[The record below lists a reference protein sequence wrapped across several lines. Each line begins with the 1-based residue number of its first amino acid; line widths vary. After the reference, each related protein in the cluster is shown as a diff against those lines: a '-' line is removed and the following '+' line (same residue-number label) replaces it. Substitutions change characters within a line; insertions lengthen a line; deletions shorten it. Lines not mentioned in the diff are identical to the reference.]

1 MVSALHAK
9 IREEVRTAHSQA
21 QSRIE
26 TLLQTNQKLQLNQ
39 RSTVAGFTSRIRALE
54 TQIQALKD
62 EVSQGKQ
69 RENKLLYFLY
79 VLRASEIPVARVFER
94 EIRDLETKRFS
105 ADFSDDYAL
114 LLKRVQNERR
124 FEAQLKRMGPIK
136 QYDPWE
142 IEKGALQLID
152 RVSWSDR
159 EYSKQ
164 NDAEDVAYWPIC
176 DQEPRV
182 QTKPDSIP
190 HLNLAQ
196 IKIAA
201 VKQAQALDVCGSK

>member
-1 MVSALHAK
+1 LVSALHAK

-54 TQIQALKD
+54 TQIQALRD

-176 DQEPRV
+176 DQEPRA